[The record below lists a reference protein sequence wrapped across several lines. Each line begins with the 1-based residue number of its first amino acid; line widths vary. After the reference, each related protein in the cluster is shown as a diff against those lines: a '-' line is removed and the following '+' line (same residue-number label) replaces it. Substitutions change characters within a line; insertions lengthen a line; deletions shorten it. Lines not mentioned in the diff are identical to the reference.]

1 MYKITATVNKA
12 GNAPA
17 LWTRFSEKKLSKT
30 ECEKM
35 LSGKTEAGK
44 SAKQSVVELEH
55 RCAKQWRNT
64 RERDY
69 CR

>member
-17 LWTRFSEKKLSKT
+17 RWTRFSEKKLSKT

-44 SAKQSVVELEH
+44 S
-55 RCAKQWRNT
+55 
-64 RERDY
+64 REERVTLHDFK
-69 CR
+69 CVKAGA

>member
-17 LWTRFSEKKLSKT
+17 LWTRFSDKKLSKA

-35 LSGKTEAGK
+35 LSGETEAGK
-44 SAKQSVVELEH
+44 SREERVTLH
-55 RCAKQWRNT
+55 DFRCVKAGA
-64 RERDY
+64 
-69 CR
+69 